1 MESYKYFKKMRAERG
16 LTQEEVSRFLGY
28 SSKQIVSNWER
39 GTCMPPLNK
48 LAQLV
53 KLLEMDKEIVMD
65 IFLNETQVLLEG
77 HLREKSRRT
86 KKRA

>member
-1 MESYKYFKKMRAERG
+1 MRNERG

-53 KLLEMDKEIVMD
+53 KLLEMDETIVMN
-65 IFLNETQVLLEG
+65 IFLNETQTLLES
-77 HLREKSRRT
+77 HLRKKTRT
-86 KKRA
+86 KRKAS